1 MGVGRV
7 RYRRNGTEA
16 EVFDFSLIYT
26 RLFLIIII
34 RERIKDFNMNRID
47 EKFLK
52 LKERCGKAV
61 VPYVCAG
68 DPDLDTTEEI
78 ILAMADHGADIIEI
92 GVPFSDPMADGPSIQ
107 HACQRAIDGGIT
119 LTKIFEMIKRIREKT
134 DIPLV
139 LFSYYNIL
147 FNGGFE
153 KNVKLAKDS
162 GIDGILVVDVPFE
175 EYDEIAP
182 ILNANDIHLI
192 RLVAPT
198 TDGKRLEQILKDA
211 AGFVYC
217 ITVKGVTGTRTELPA
232 DLKDRLT
239 KIKKLSP
246 APIVA
251 GFGISSGEMAKPIA
265 EHSDGVVVG
274 SAFVNRITDAS
285 SRKKAVE
292 SCLELLH
299 SLREEVD

>member
-1 MGVGRV
+1 
-7 RYRRNGTEA
+7 
-16 EVFDFSLIYT
+16 
-26 RLFLIIII
+26 
-34 RERIKDFNMNRID
+34 MNRID
-47 EKFLK
+47 EKFLQ
-52 LKERCGKAV
+52 LKKSGSKAV

-68 DPDLDTTEEI
+68 DPDIETTEAI
-78 ILAMADHGADIIEI
+78 ILAMAEHGADVIEV

-107 HACQRAIDGGIT
+107 YACQRAIDAGTT
-119 LTKIFEMIKRIREKT
+119 LPKIFEMVKRIREKT
-134 DIPLV
+134 DVPLV

-153 KNVKLAKDS
+153 KNVKIAKEV

-182 ILNANDIHLI
+182 ILKANDIHLI

-198 TDGKRLEQILKDA
+198 TDGERLEKILKDA
-211 AGFVYC
+211 SGFVYC
-217 ITVKGVTGTRTELPA
+217 ITVKGVTGARVELPA
-232 DLKDRLT
+232 NLKDRLT

-246 APIVA
+246 SPIVA

-274 SAFVNRITDAS
+274 SAFVNRIEKAS
-285 SRKKAVE
+285 SKEEAVE
-292 SCLELLH
+292 SCLELLEDLVTCVNERRDK
-299 SLREEVD
+299 S

>member
-1 MGVGRV
+1 
-7 RYRRNGTEA
+7 
-16 EVFDFSLIYT
+16 
-26 RLFLIIII
+26 
-34 RERIKDFNMNRID
+34 MNRID
-47 EKFLK
+47 KKFFQ
-52 LKERCGKAV
+52 LKETGCKAV

-68 DPDLDTTEEI
+68 DPNLGTTEEI
-78 ILAMADHGADIIEI
+78 IIAMAEHGADVIEV

-107 HACQRAIDGGIT
+107 HACQRAIDAGVT
-119 LTKIFEMIKRIREKT
+119 LSKIFEMIKRIREKT
-134 DIPLV
+134 DVPIV

-153 KNVKLAKDS
+153 KNVKTAKEI

-175 EYDEIAP
+175 EYDEIEP
-182 ILNANDIHLI
+182 VLNDNDIHLI

-198 TDGKRLEQILKDA
+198 TDGKRLEKILKDA

-217 ITVKGVTGTRTELPA
+217 ITVKGVTGTRTELPM

-265 EHSDGVVVG
+265 KHCDGIVVG
-274 SAFVNRITDAS
+274 SAFVNRIANS
-285 SRKKAVE
+285 SSKEKAVE
-292 SCLELLH
+292 SCLELLQ
-299 SLREEVD
+299 SLREGVD